1 MHVSTYYLCLPITL
15 FLDNRKNVLALEI
28 PKARKKSL
36 EVLIFFFGNSMLRFN
51 CTHSN
56 KTGVYLTAI
65 TGSSYP
71 FSKLP
76 EDDYWAPHMQAF
88 QSGVEKHPRKERTS
102 KLD

>member
-1 MHVSTYYLCLPITL
+1 MVMNAKDGFSFPNTSFEL
-15 FLDNRKNVLALEI
+15 FF
-28 PKARKKSL
+28 S
-36 EVLIFFFGNSMLRFN
+36 NSMLRFN